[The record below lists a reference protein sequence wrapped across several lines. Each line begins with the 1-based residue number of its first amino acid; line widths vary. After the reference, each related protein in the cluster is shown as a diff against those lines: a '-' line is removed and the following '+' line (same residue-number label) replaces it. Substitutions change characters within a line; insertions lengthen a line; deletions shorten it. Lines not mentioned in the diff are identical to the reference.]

1 MKAVYIIKSKGARE
15 VIECDSVQNAL
26 QLGQQDAL
34 AIGSS
39 GVQNVTLEVYELV
52 ATGNVQTTSTIK
64 IEKAVKP

>member
-1 MKAVYIIKSKGARE
+1 MKAVYIIKSKGARD
-15 VIECDSVQNAL
+15 VIECASVQDAL
-26 QLGQQDAL
+26 QLGQQNAL
-34 AIGSS
+34 AIGNG

>member
-26 QLGQQDAL
+26 MVGQQEAL
-34 AIGSS
+34 AIGGC